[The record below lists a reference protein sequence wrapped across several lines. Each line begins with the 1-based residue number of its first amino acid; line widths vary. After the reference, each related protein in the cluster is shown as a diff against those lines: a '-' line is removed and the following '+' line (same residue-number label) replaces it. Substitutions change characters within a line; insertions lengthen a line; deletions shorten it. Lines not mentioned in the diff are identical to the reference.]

1 MLLILLLME
10 KEFLYDRN
18 FFVGIR
24 ISSRNHFSIFQ
35 IWQIPRY
42 SKKAR
47 TSSME
52 TGHFPSTYRPNI
64 SQNKII
70 KIIPGTV
77 LPSKGI
83 TKWLRRGEN
92 EDTILN
98 VS

>member
-1 MLLILLLME
+1 
-10 KEFLYDRN
+10 
-18 FFVGIR
+18 
-24 ISSRNHFSIFQ
+24 
-35 IWQIPRY
+35 
-42 SKKAR
+42 
-47 TSSME
+47 ME